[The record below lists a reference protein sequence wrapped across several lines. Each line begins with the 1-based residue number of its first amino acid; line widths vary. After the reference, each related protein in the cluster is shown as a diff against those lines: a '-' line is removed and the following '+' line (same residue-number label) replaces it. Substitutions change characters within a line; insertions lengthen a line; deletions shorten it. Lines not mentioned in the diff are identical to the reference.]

1 MKKSLFVLLFL
12 VVSSTVFS
20 QTIIGNVKRGPML
33 IAELSVSNSD
43 SLEVYKLRYLDASSS
58 ILKSTSFKA
67 NHEKLNELYLFFA
80 NMITQSNGSSSD
92 IKIDNT
98 SFNATTQKM
107 MGLRNIA
114 ITVNESSNFGLNLKE
129 INKLFGK

>member
-12 VVSSTVFS
+12 FVSSSVFS

-43 SLEVYKLRYLDASSS
+43 SLEVYKLRYLDASST

-67 NHEKLNELYLFFA
+67 NHEKLDELYLFFA

-98 SFNATTQKM
+98 TFNATTQKI

-114 ITVNESSNFGLNLKE
+114 ITINESSNFGLNLKE

>member
-1 MKKSLFVLLFL
+1 MFL

>member
-67 NHEKLNELYLFFA
+67 NHEKLDELYLFFA

-98 SFNATTQKM
+98 FFNATTQKM

>member
-1 MKKSLFVLLFL
+1 MKKFLLVFLFLGFSSSLFA
-12 VVSSTVFS
+12 

-43 SLEVYKLRYLDASSS
+43 SLEVFKLRYLDASST

-67 NHEKLNELYLFFA
+67 NQGKLDELYLFFV

-98 SFNATTQKM
+98 SFNATTQKV
-107 MGLRNIA
+107 MGLRNIL

-129 INKLFGK
+129 INKLFGR

>member
-67 NHEKLNELYLFFA
+67 NHEKLDELYLFFA

>member
-1 MKKSLFVLLFL
+1 MFL

-67 NHEKLNELYLFFA
+67 NHEKLDELYLFFA

>member
-12 VVSSTVFS
+12 VASSSVFS

-43 SLEVYKLRYLDASSS
+43 SLEVYKLRYLDASST

-67 NHEKLNELYLFFA
+67 NHEKLDELYLFFA
-80 NMITQSNGSSSD
+80 NMITQNNGSSSD

-114 ITVNESSNFGLNLKE
+114 VTVNESSNFGLNLKE